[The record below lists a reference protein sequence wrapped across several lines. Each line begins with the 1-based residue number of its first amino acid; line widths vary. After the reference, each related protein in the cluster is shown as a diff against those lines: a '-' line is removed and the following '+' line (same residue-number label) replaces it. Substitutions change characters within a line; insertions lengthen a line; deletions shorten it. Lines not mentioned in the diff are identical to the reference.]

1 MNEDICVLHGKPIY
15 HSVSGWRHIAAAD
28 GQLCEPSKIGSGYM
42 RRNLNWVGKG
52 ILDDGTP
59 TWEYQKW
66 SYALQFST
74 LPTSPDH
81 AKQLIKALNNKGKS
95 EGWQYALLRCSTCGC
110 YHNQSSWVGVECDSC
125 NKQVET
131 MMAFNEGKKDN
142 GLKKMLGLG
151 PTLVRKEG
159 DIWKL
164 PKSTSPMWTEQWGYQ
179 GSSKV
184 PYIVSHNSQKI
195 DGSTTSDGWACS
207 CPNFTR
213 HTPRTPCKHILNVQI
228 KEGLATVP
236 KAAAKLANVDA
247 EKLKAFEAWEREQA
261 AAKKQGPASRSKLN
275 LFGET
280 GRKFR

>member
-42 RRNLNWVGKG
+42 RRNLDWVGKG
-52 ILDDGTP
+52 ILDDGMP
-59 TWEYQKW
+59 RWEYLKW
-66 SYALQFST
+66 NEL
-74 LPTSPDH
+74 LPGFAVPHSLKEAQNVINLLNKR
-81 AKQLIKALNNKGKS
+81 AKASAGK
-95 EGWQYALLRCSTCGC
+95 WQYALLRCSSCGV
-110 YHNQSSWVGVECDSC
+110 YHNQSSWVGIHCDSC
-125 NKQVET
+125 KEQGEMKYGSAKV
-131 MMAFNEGKKDN
+131 
-142 GLKKMLGLG
+142 G
-151 PTLVRKEG
+151 PQLVIRKEG

-228 KEGLATVP
+228 KEGLTAVP
-236 KAAAKLANVDA
+236 KAVAKLANVDA